1 MDFKMFRIFR
11 SIFPLIGE
19 KTADEKTADKVK
31 NRSWKIFP
39 APEKEFLI

>member
-19 KTADEKTADKVK
+19 KAADKVK
-31 NRSWKIFP
+31 NRSRKIFP